1 MRCTFLRLAYSL
13 RQTAHTMSVGTTHAH
28 VAGVGGD
35 GGAMQP
41 ALLLRGDEN
50 ALSAPHRS
58 TTSVSALSGGAGVYA
73 WGAHVVPASACR
85 VAAVR
90 AAAAARSRAAVRARS
105 GGGGG
110 GGDGMLVARSGKCAT
125 HANWRHDTDEAHAGS
140 SSDGAQV
147 AHGGTRRAPSPCS
160 SQVLFGAAAGAATHS
175 DDAGAPSEAA
185 AAWYDDS
192 GAT

>member
-1 MRCTFLRLAYSL
+1 VPRTRTWWASAATAARCS
-13 RQTAHTMSVGTTHAH
+13 
-28 VAGVGGD
+28 
-35 GGAMQP
+35 
-41 ALLLRGDEN
+41 ALLRRGDEI
-50 ALSAPHRS
+50 ALSTRRS

-73 WGAHVVPASACR
+73 WGAHVVPAAACR

-110 GGDGMLVARSGKCAT
+110 GGVLVARSGKFAT
-125 HANWRHDTDEAHAGS
+125 HANWRHDTDEARVGS
-140 SSDGAQV
+140 SSDGATVV

-160 SQVLFGAAAGAATHS
+160 SHVLFGAAAGAATHG
-175 DDAGAPSEAA
+175 DAGAPSEAA
-185 AAWYDDS
+185 VAWYDDS